1 MKKFRIGLIVVAA
14 LVSIVDLVILCF
26 YKLDD
31 NMKLGI
37 VLTLFGM
44 LMVILRQVL
53 VTRNLSMK
61 KFRIWEIV
69 GAALVSIVD
78 LAILCLYKFDDY
90 MKFGLV
96 LILLGMLMVILG
108 NVLKLKNEKS
118 KWFFN
123 N

>member
-1 MKKFRIGLIVVAA
+1 MKRFRIGLIVVAA
-14 LVSIVDLVILCF
+14 LVSIVDLVILFF

-108 NVLKLKNEKS
+108 NVLKLKKKECVVL
-118 KWFFN
+118 
-123 N
+123 